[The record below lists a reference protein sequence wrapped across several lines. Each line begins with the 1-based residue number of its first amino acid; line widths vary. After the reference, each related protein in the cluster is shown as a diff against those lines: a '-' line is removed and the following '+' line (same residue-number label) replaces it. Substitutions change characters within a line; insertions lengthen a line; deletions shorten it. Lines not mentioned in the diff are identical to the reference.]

1 MVSAKRRR
9 SSKAAAEAKE
19 TSTKVATTEVAV
31 AAKKQTEAV
40 PAAKKQKD
48 AAPAAKKQKVTA
60 PAAKKEEEQEE
71 EENTTPA
78 VPMTGYSN
86 KQRVLVFSSRG
97 ITTRYRHIMDD
108 FRKLL
113 PHHKRDV
120 KLDAKDTLHVV
131 NEIAEIKGCNT
142 TIFLEARKRQDL
154 YMWVSRVGTGPSARF
169 LVQNVHTMDEL
180 KMTGNALHGSRPLLT
195 FDTSFDE
202 HPHLQVVKKLF
213 TQVWGTPKGHPKS
226 KPFIDRVMSFY
237 YTDGK
242 IWCRNFQIAD
252 EADSKKVEL
261 AALHR
266 GEDLVQLIEIGP
278 RFVITP
284 IRIFDGSFGGQTLY
298 QNGNYVSPNEVSLF
312 IQPISM

>member
-1 MVSAKRRR
+1 MSVDTADTMAMMKRRR
-9 SSKAAAEAKE
+9 ESENGAQQDAAED
-19 TSTKVATTEVAV
+19 
-31 AAKKQTEAV
+31 AKKA
-40 PAAKKQKD
+40 
-48 AAPAAKKQKVTA
+48 KVTTA
-60 PAAKKEEEQEE
+60 GGGKY
-71 EENTTPA
+71 
-78 VPMTGYSN
+78 VN

-97 ITTRYRHIMDD
+97 VTTRYRHLLDD

-113 PHHKRDV
+113 PHHKREV

-154 YMWVSRVGTGPSARF
+154 YMWVSRVGTGPSAKF
-169 LVQNVHTMDEL
+169 LVQNGESSSSSDSFCSRCLATS
-180 KMTGNALHGSRPLLT
+180 SRPLLS
-195 FDTSFDE
+195 FDKSFDE
-202 HPHLQVVKKLF
+202 APHLQIVKKLF
-213 TQVWGTPKGHPKS
+213 TQVWGTPKAHPKS

-237 YTDGK
+237 YADGK
-242 IWCRNFQIAD
+242 VWCRNYQIAD
-252 EADSKKVEL
+252 EADSKKVEQ

-298 QNGNYVSPNEVSLF
+298 QNAHYVSPNENRRDAKADKRDRYVSRKSAQVDRVERKPEREMPADQF
-312 IQPISM
+312 ADVFAGPAKK

>member
-1 MVSAKRRR
+1 MSAAKRRR
-9 SSKAAAEAKE
+9 EADAMKAIKEADDE
-19 TSTKVATTEVAV
+19 PE
-31 AAKKQTEAV
+31 
-40 PAAKKQKD
+40 
-48 AAPAAKKQKVTA
+48 KKQKV
-60 PAAKKEEEQEE
+60 
-71 EENTTPA
+71 A
-78 VPMTGYSN
+78 VAGGSGFIN
-86 KQRVLVFSSRG
+86 RQRVLVFSSRG
-97 ITTRYRHIMDD
+97 ITTRYRHLLDD

-154 YMWVSRVGTGPSARF
+154 YMWVSRVGTGPSVKF

-180 KMTGNALHGSRPLLT
+180 KMTGNALIGSRPLLT
-195 FDTSFDE
+195 FDKEFDE
-202 HPHLQVVKKLF
+202 LPHLQVVKKLF

-237 YTDGK
+237 YADGK
-242 IWCRNFQIAD
+242 VWCRNFQLAD
-252 EADSKKVEL
+252 EADSKKIEQ

-298 QNGNYVSPNEVSLF
+298 QNPRYVSPNETRRDAKMDKRDRYVGRKASQAGRDARKPERVHPEDQF
-312 IQPISM
+312 ADVFAGPTN

>member
-1 MVSAKRRR
+1 MAMMKRRR
-9 SSKAAAEAKE
+9 ENETAAQ
-19 TSTKVATTEVAV
+19 VD
-31 AAKKQTEAV
+31 AADE
-40 PAAKKQKD
+40 AKKQKM
-48 AAPAAKKQKVTA
+48 ATA
-60 PAAKKEEEQEE
+60 GGSKY
-71 EENTTPA
+71 
-78 VPMTGYSN
+78 VN

-97 ITTRYRHIMDD
+97 ITTRYRHLLDD

-113 PHHKRDV
+113 PHHKREV

-154 YMWVSRVGTGPSARF
+154 YMWVSRVGTGPSAKF

-180 KMTGNALHGSRPLLT
+180 KMTGNALAGSRPLLT
-195 FDTSFDE
+195 FDKAFDE
-202 HPHLQVVKKLF
+202 APHLQVVKKLF
-213 TQVWGTPKGHPKS
+213 IQVWGTPKAHPKS

-237 YTDGK
+237 YADGK
-242 IWCRNFQIAD
+242 VWCRNYQLAD
-252 EADSKKVEL
+252 DADSKKVEQ

-298 QNGNYVSPNEVSLF
+298 QNENYVSPNEHRRDAKADKRDRYVSRKSAQVERTERMPERELPEDQF
-312 IQPISM
+312 ADVFAGAKK

>member
-1 MVSAKRRR
+1 MMKRRR
-9 SSKAAAEAKE
+9 ENEPDALAD
-19 TSTKVATTEVAV
+19 AV
-31 AAKKQTEAV
+31 NGAKKQQMASMGGT
-40 PAAKKQKD
+40 K
-48 AAPAAKKQKVTA
+48 
-60 PAAKKEEEQEE
+60 
-71 EENTTPA
+71 
-78 VPMTGYSN
+78 YIN

-97 ITTRYRHIMDD
+97 ITTRYRHLMDD

-113 PHHKRDV
+113 PHHKREV

-154 YMWVSRVGTGPSARF
+154 YMWISRVGTGPSVKF

-180 KMTGNALHGSRPLLT
+180 KMTGNALSGSRPLLT
-195 FDTSFDE
+195 FDKAFDE
-202 HPHLQVVKKLF
+202 TPHLHVIKKLF
-213 TQVWGTPKGHPKS
+213 TQVWGTPKAHPKS

-237 YTDGK
+237 YADGK
-242 IWCRNFQIAD
+242 IWSRNYQLAD
-252 EADSKKVEL
+252 DADTKKAEL

-298 QNGNYVSPNEVSLF
+298 QNARYVSPNENRRDAKADKRDRYVSRKSAQGERKDR
-312 IQPISM
+312 QPEREMPEDQFADVFAGSKQ